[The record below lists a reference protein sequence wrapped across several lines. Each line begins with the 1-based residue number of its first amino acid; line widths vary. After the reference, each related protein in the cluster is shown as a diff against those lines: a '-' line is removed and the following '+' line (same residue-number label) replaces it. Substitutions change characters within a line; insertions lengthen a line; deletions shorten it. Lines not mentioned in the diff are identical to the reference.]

1 MNITRENIGELN
13 DLVKIK
19 IEEKDYAE
27 KVEKALKDYR
37 RKANLPGFR
46 PGRVPMGI
54 IKKSYG
60 RAVKAEEINK
70 FLSESLFDYLKKEDL
85 NYLGEPMP
93 YELESDKNVD
103 FENDSDF
110 EFAFELGL
118 TPDLDIELNKRTK
131 VHMYKV
137 SPEDKYI
144 DETIENN
151 RKRLST
157 ETEVEAIEEEKDM
170 FRATLVQLDAEGN
183 ELEAGVSKEN
193 VLLAIDTVKDEET
206 KKSFMELKP
215 ESTLVFNPLKAYENE
230 TEVSSM
236 LGADKEN
243 KEVISADYKAT
254 VEKIIR
260 FVPAELN
267 EEFYKKLFGEETEVK
282 TEEEFRAEIKK
293 KIEGEFVAEADA
305 RLFLDIRK
313 KLSDKYEVNLP
324 DTFLKKWLRAANKD
338 NEKLD
343 DETFEKEYPIFTED
357 LRWQIIQGTIFRKYE
372 LKVSHDDLHQAAEEL
387 VIADLQRYGIPR
399 EQLGPDFV
407 HQFVHSMLEKKEDK
421 ERAERLAE
429 QKVFTN
435 FMKEQIKI
443 EDKEISIDEFND
455 LYKKEEEKKAKEEAK
470 QEKE

>member
-13 DLVKIK
+13 EVVKIK

-46 PGRVPMGI
+46 PGHVPMGL

-60 RAVKAEEINK
+60 KAVKAEEINK
-70 FLSESLFDYLKKEDL
+70 FLSESLFEYLKKEDL

-103 FENDSDF
+103 FEKDKDF
-110 EFAFELGL
+110 EFAYELGL

-131 VHMYKV
+131 VFKYKV

-157 ETEVEAIEEEKDM
+157 ETEIEAVEEEKDM

-183 ELEAGVSKEN
+183 ELEGGVSREN
-193 VLLAIDTVKDEET
+193 VLLAIDTVKDEEI
-206 KKSFMELKP
+206 KKSFMGLKKG
-215 ESTLVFNPLKAYENE
+215 STLVFNPLKAYENE

-254 VEKIIR
+254 VEKVIR
-260 FVPAELN
+260 FVPA
-267 EEFYKKLFGEETEVK
+267 
-282 TEEEFRAEIKK
+282 
-293 KIEGEFVAEADA
+293 
-305 RLFLDIRK
+305 
-313 KLSDKYEVNLP
+313 
-324 DTFLKKWLRAANKD
+324 
-338 NEKLD
+338 
-343 DETFEKEYPIFTED
+343 
-357 LRWQIIQGTIFRKYE
+357 
-372 LKVSHDDLHQAAEEL
+372 
-387 VIADLQRYGIPR
+387 
-399 EQLGPDFV
+399 
-407 HQFVHSMLEKKEDK
+407 
-421 ERAERLAE
+421 
-429 QKVFTN
+429 
-435 FMKEQIKI
+435 
-443 EDKEISIDEFND
+443 
-455 LYKKEEEKKAKEEAK
+455 
-470 QEKE
+470 